1 MLGGAWRGLC
11 AQRMWLRRGQSHG
24 EWLVVT
30 LGFGGRDRQGRAGNR
45 EFATLPMSTKPEARP
60 EEPPP
65 CRDGRPSAK
74 GIKQIVRIRPRREI
88 REIDHIHVTIL
99 AASWMM
105 MVTPDD
111 VR

>member
-1 MLGGAWRGLC
+1 
-11 AQRMWLRRGQSHG
+11 MWLRRGQSHG

-30 LGFGGRDRQGRAGNR
+30 LGFGGKARQGRAGNH
-45 EFATLPMSTKPEARP
+45 EFATLHMSAKPETRP
-60 EEPPP
+60 EETPP
-65 CRDGRPSAK
+65 CKDWRPSAK
-74 GIKQIVRIRPRREI
+74 STKQIIRIRPRREI